1 MSYINNAL
9 KKAQQEKDSLYSRYS
24 GVISGLPGP
33 RSHRRRTWLVVAVS
47 MMLMLVVLFV
57 WVAATGRLELPA
69 VAWQQTP
76 EKAITAGHTQASA
89 TVAPAVPVART
100 IESESSVA
108 AVKVDSATPAAMTAI
123 EPASTVART
132 EPVGSAVPAKR
143 TAQVETDAPAV
154 SSAAIKPPLPEVGTI
169 YREALAAQQN
179 KRAAVAERLYRRI
192 LTLDARH
199 VEAMNNLG
207 VLYMGQGRQK
217 QAVVL
222 FSKAIAM
229 KKDYV
234 DPYYN
239 LACLY
244 AQRKNT
250 AKSIAYLKLANAIDE
265 DIINWAKTDM
275 DLKNISESKEFKKLM
290 EKKGK

>member
-143 TAQVETDAPAV
+143 T
-154 SSAAIKPPLPEVGTI
+154 PLPEVGTI
-169 YREALAAQQN
+169 YRKALAAQQN